1 MALDLQKASI
11 WKRVSAYLFDLIIL
25 GILVVGIAF
34 IFSAVFG
41 YDDYNQQ
48 LSDAYTN
55 YETQYNVSFEL
66 TLEEYDALTEEE
78 LARYD
83 KAYDALVAD
92 NEAMYAYNMVINLTL
107 LIMTISILLSY
118 VILEYVVPLLFKNGQ
133 TLGKKIFGICVMRT
147 DGVKMTTLQMF
158 VRTIL
163 GKYTIETM
171 IPVLI
176 LVMLYFNTIGLPG
189 TIVLGLILLLQ
200 IIVIGVTKT
209 NSAIHDLLSGT
220 VVVDYHSQKIFSS
233 TDELIEYKKVLAAE
247 RAARQSY

>member
-83 KAYDALVAD
+83 KAYDSLVAD

-176 LVMLYFNTIGLPG
+176 LVMLYFNTIGWPG